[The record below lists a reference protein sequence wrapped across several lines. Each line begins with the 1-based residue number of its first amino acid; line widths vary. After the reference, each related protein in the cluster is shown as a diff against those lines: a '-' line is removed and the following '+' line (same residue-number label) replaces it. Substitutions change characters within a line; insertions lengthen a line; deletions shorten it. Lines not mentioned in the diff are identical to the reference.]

1 MSENRISM
9 KKYLTAGLLLLAV
22 PLVVLGGALLFQE
35 KHYAWVALCV
45 AVLSCLPLF
54 LAFERRDSTTKELIT
69 LAVLVAVS
77 AAGRMAFA
85 WVPGFKPVTAVT
97 VIAAMY
103 LGREAGFVV
112 GSLSAVVSNFYFG
125 QGPWTPFQMFAW
137 GFLGFLAGMLAQP
150 LKRRK
155 LWMILYGVLAG
166 VLFSAIMDVWTAL
179 WVDGTFNSSRYLAAV
194 ISAIPVTVEY
204 AVSNVVFLLLLAKP
218 IGEKLERIKRKYGL
232 FAPSDSF
239 HSTTSPSA
247 GPVRHT

>member
-1 MSENRISM
+1 MSDSLR
-9 KKYLTAGLLLLAV
+9 KGLTAVLLLLFI
-22 PLVVLGGALLFQE
+22 PLIVLGGALLFQE
-35 KHYAWVALCV
+35 KHYAWIALCV

-54 LAFERRDSTTKELIT
+54 FCFEHKASAAKELT
-69 LAVLVAVS
+69 VLAVLVAVS
-77 AAGRMAFA
+77 AAGRFAFA

-137 GFLGFLAGMLAQP
+137 GFLGFLAGVLADP

-155 LWMILYGVLAG
+155 VWMCLYGVLAG
-166 VLFSAIMDVWTAL
+166 VLFSAVMDVWTTL
-179 WVDGTFNSSRYLAAV
+179 WADGTFRLARYLASC
-194 ISAIPVTVEY
+194 ISALPFTVEY
-204 AVSNVVFLLLLAKP
+204 AVSNVAFLLLLAKP

-232 FAPSDSF
+232 F
-239 HSTTSPSA
+239 
-247 GPVRHT
+247 G

>member
-1 MSENRISM
+1 MNREMRSL
-9 KKYLTAGLLLLAV
+9 KKMIASCLLLIGI
-22 PLVVLGGALLFQE
+22 PLIVFGGAMLFQE
-35 KHYAWVALCV
+35 KHYAWISLCV

-54 LAFERRDSTTKELIT
+54 LCFERRDSTAKELMT
-69 LAVLVAVS
+69 LSVLVAAS
-77 AAGRMAFA
+77 AAGRFAFA

-137 GFLGFLAGMLAQP
+137 GILGFLAGVLAQP

-155 LWMILYGVLAG
+155 VWMCLYGVLAG
-166 VLFSAIMDVWTAL
+166 VLFSLIMDVWSTL
-179 WVDGTFNSSRYLAAV
+179 WANGSFDLSRYLAACV
-194 ISAIPVTVEY
+194 SALPFTIEY
-204 AVSNVVFLLLLAKP
+204 AVSNVIFLLLLAGP

-232 FAPSDSF
+232 FE
-239 HSTTSPSA
+239 
-247 GPVRHT
+247 